1 MKVDTQILKC
11 VPTGLVKTPIGTQK
25 EWKTFCIIQRL
36 YVETLLEMETLDGQ
50 WIYIFVLCFCS
61 FVELRILPSV
71 AMKEEKA
78 NSDGL
83 IKYRL

>member
-1 MKVDTQILKC
+1 MKVDTQTLKC
-11 VPTGLVKTPIGTQK
+11 VPTGLVKTPRGTQK

-36 YVETLLEMETLDGQ
+36 YVETFLEVKTLDDQ
-50 WIYIFVLCFCS
+50 WISIFILCFCS
-61 FVELRILPSV
+61 FVELWVLPSV